1 VTRTPSSNNAAR
13 SGEAGF
19 TLIEA
24 VVAISLLSVG
34 LLGVAS
40 VISYSMTSSTRSRNV
55 TKAKQVIL
63 SELEQIAILRDTGR
77 LSFDQISNSGGGG
90 FPGFSVSYQQVTN
103 SPGADGIFGTG
114 DDGRT
119 DTDDSN
125 NGFQRSVVITDLNP
139 TLKKIEVSVHY
150 PSGQHQ
156 ETLAGV
162 GYMNDDTRGTYR
174 R

>member
-1 VTRTPSSNNAAR
+1 MTRTPSSNSAAAR
-13 SGEAGF
+13 GEAGF

-63 SELEQIAILRDTGR
+63 SELEQIVILRDTGR
-77 LSFDQISNSGGGG
+77 LTFEQISNSGHGD
-90 FPGFSVSYQQVTN
+90 FAGFSVSYQQVSN
-103 SPGADGIFGTG
+103 SPGADGIFGTS
-114 DDGRT
+114 DDSGT
-119 DTDDSN
+119 DSDDSN
-125 NGFQRSVVITDLNP
+125 NGFQRSVVISELNP
-139 TLKKIEVSVHY
+139 TLKKIEISVHY

-156 ETLAGV
+156 ETLSGV
-162 GYMNDDTRGTYR
+162 GYINDDTRGTYR